1 MPAKRITKKDE
12 INKSKEDVKEEEV
25 EMETEE
31 VEKESEEEIKKKK
44 KSVSKKVIEKK
55 TTSKKTTDKKQKVTK
70 PKKEEKEEDEEGE
83 IKKPKTRHFTITY
96 EGEEMTSRPSGKLP
110 KQAANKALTAIIKKF
125 NIDGSLIGKEI
136 NFSLTENGRNASKR
150 IFNYIGIR
158 SSINPDPEFYKNKKD
173 GKQKEG
179 LKLEFDKDNKVI
191 SISIPHKIMK
201 DGIEEIRYITYRYTN
216 KVKKA
221 PVEKVKKSKVEKAKK
236 TKEESDN
243 ESEEEEKVIKKPK
256 VEKAKKPKVEKAK
269 KPKVEKAK
277 KTKEESDNESEEEEK
292 VIKKPKKKTTTK

>member
-31 VEKESEEEIKKKK
+31 VEKESEEEIKEKK

-70 PKKEEKEEDEEGE
+70 PKKEEDEDEEGE

-243 ESEEEEKVIKKPK
+243 ESEEEE
-256 VEKAKKPKVEKAK
+256 
-269 KPKVEKAK
+269 
-277 KTKEESDNESEEEEK
+277 EK